1 MTTTYYAASFLPDWL
16 NPEVLIPAMGPWVV
30 LGLCAILFA
39 ECGLLLGFFLPGD
52 TLLFFTGIFHA
63 SGAIKT
69 PLWLLM
75 VYMIAAAFV
84 GNLVGYWIG
93 HKAGPAV
100 FSKPS
105 AKYLK
110 PEYLEKSHAM
120 FERWG
125 KPAVVLSRFVPVIR
139 TVAPPMAGASR
150 MNAKVYTLYSFLGGV
165 LWIVLVT
172 MLGVWLGDVP
182 LIRDHLDLVIVAAV
196 VIVVLFSAG
205 PAIWH
210 MIERR
215 RKRSQ
220 QTPQQQAADDAQ
232 VRDVAT
238 VETPDELGGVD
249 PEKR

>member
-1 MTTTYYAASFLPDWL
+1 MTTTIHVASFLPDWM

-30 LGLCAILFA
+30 LGVCAILFA

-63 SGAIKT
+63 SGAIDT

-93 HKAGPAV
+93 YKAGPTV

-165 LWIVLVT
+165 LWVVLVT
-172 MLGVWLGDVP
+172 MLGIWLGDVP
-182 LIRDHLDLVIVAAV
+182 LIRDHLDLVIVGAV
-196 VIVVLFSAG
+196 VVVVLFSAG

-215 RKRSQ
+215 RERAGHS
-220 QTPQQQAADDAQ
+220 PQQRAAEDAR
-232 VRDVAT
+232 VADEAT
-238 VETPDELGGVD
+238 VEAPDSLGGTD